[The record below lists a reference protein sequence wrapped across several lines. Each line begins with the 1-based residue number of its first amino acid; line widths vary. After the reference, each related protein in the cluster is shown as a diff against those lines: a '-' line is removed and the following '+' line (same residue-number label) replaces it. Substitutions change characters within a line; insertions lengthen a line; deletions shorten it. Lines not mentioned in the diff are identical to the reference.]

1 MSRLRTINYAGLA
14 VVNFIVL
21 SFWGLALRYMQLADL
36 PFNYQFLL
44 HAHSH
49 FAFSGWMFLTI
60 AYLVARICCAGQLS
74 AGFRNLL
81 LMAQVSAWGM
91 LVSFSLQG
99 YKAVAISFS
108 TLFVLAGFRFAY
120 LVFRSPVFRARV
132 NAPARL
138 LIHSALVFLCVSALG
153 PFTLGPLA
161 ALGLKASPWY
171 QDAIY
176 FYLHFQMN
184 GFMELSALG
193 LFAATLPLN
202 SFRHNDRRWFRL
214 FIISALP
221 LYFIFTLWAR
231 PGPLVGML
239 AAFGAALNL
248 LSWLVI
254 LFRFRNYGGFLSFL
268 QKAALL
274 ALTIKCV
281 LQLAICV
288 PGIGDWTFLNR
299 NLIIGYIHLLTLGI
313 VMPLLIAQL
322 GGINVLRTGAF
333 FSGLKFAYVILV
345 VTYLAL
351 LFLQPLL
358 AIWGISIPLYQ
369 HLLFWLCAA
378 FLGFGIGL
386 LVLVKKIN
394 VRI

>member
-1 MSRLRTINYAGLA
+1 MGRLRTINYARLA
-14 VVNFIVL
+14 IVNFMVL

-36 PFNYQFLL
+36 PLNYQFLL

-49 FAFSGWMFLTI
+49 FAFSGWVFLTI
-60 AYLVARICCAGQLS
+60 AYLVARLCDGEQLS
-74 AGFRNLL
+74 AGFRYVL

-91 LVSFSLQG
+91 LLSFSLQG

-108 TLFVLAGFRFAY
+108 TLFVLVGFRFAY
-120 LVFRSPVFRARV
+120 LVWHRPLFRARV
-132 NAPARL
+132 NGPAYL
-138 LIHSALVFLCVSALG
+138 LIRSALVFLCLSALG

-171 QDAIY
+171 QNAVY
-176 FYLHFQMN
+176 FYLHFQLN

-202 SFRHNDRRWFRL
+202 GFRYDDRRWLRL

-231 PGPLVGML
+231 PGPLVGIL
-239 AAFGAALNL
+239 AGFGATLNL
-248 LSWLVI
+248 LSWLVV
-254 LFRFRNYGGFLSFL
+254 LFRFRSHGRLLSFL
-268 QKAALL
+268 QKAALV
-274 ALTIKCV
+274 AVTIKCA
-281 LQLAICV
+281 LQLAICLPV
-288 PGIGDWTFLNR
+288 IGDWTFLNR

-313 VMPLLIAQL
+313 VMPLLIGQL
-322 GGINVLRTGAF
+322 AGISALRTGVF
-333 FSGLKFAYVILV
+333 FNLLKSSYVVLV
-345 VTYLAL
+345 LTYLTL

-358 AIWGISIPLYQ
+358 AIWGIPIPLYQ
-369 HLLFWLCAA
+369 QLLFWSCAA
-378 FLGFGIGL
+378 FLGFGTGL
-386 LVLVKKIN
+386 LATVKKIN

>member
-1 MSRLRTINYAGLA
+1 MGRLRTINYARLA
-14 VVNFIVL
+14 IVNFMVL

-36 PFNYQFLL
+36 PLNYQFLL

-49 FAFSGWMFLTI
+49 FAFSGWVFLTI
-60 AYLVARICCAGQLS
+60 AYLVARLCDGEQLS
-74 AGFRNLL
+74 AGFRYVL

-91 LVSFSLQG
+91 LLSFSLQG

-108 TLFVLAGFRFAY
+108 TLFVLVGFRFAY
-120 LVFRSPVFRARV
+120 LVWHRPLFRARV
-132 NAPARL
+132 NGPAYL
-138 LIHSALVFLCVSALG
+138 LIRSALVFLCLSALG

-171 QDAIY
+171 QNAVY
-176 FYLHFQMN
+176 FYLHFQLN

-202 SFRHNDRRWFRL
+202 GFRYDDRRWLRL

-231 PGPLVGML
+231 PGPLVGIL
-239 AAFGAALNL
+239 AGFGATLNL
-248 LSWLVI
+248 LSWLVV
-254 LFRFRNYGGFLSFL
+254 LFRFRSHGRLLSFL
-268 QKAALL
+268 QKAALV
-274 ALTIKCV
+274 AVTIKCA
-281 LQLAICV
+281 LQLAICLPV
-288 PGIGDWTFLNR
+288 IGDWTFLNR

-313 VMPLLIAQL
+313 VMPLLIGQL
-322 GGINVLRTGAF
+322 AGISALRTGVF
-333 FSGLKFAYVILV
+333 FNLLKSSYVVLV
-345 VTYLAL
+345 LTYLTL

-358 AIWGISIPLYQ
+358 AIWGIPIPLYQ
-369 HLLFWLCAA
+369 QLLFWSCAA
-378 FLGFGIGL
+378 FLGFGMGL
-386 LVLVKKIN
+386 LATVKKIN

>member
-1 MSRLRTINYAGLA
+1 MGRLRTINYARLA
-14 VVNFIVL
+14 MVNFMVL

-36 PFNYQFLL
+36 PLNYQFLL

-60 AYLVARICCAGQLS
+60 AYLVARLCDGEQLG
-74 AGFRNLL
+74 AGFRYVL

-91 LVSFSLQG
+91 LLSFSLQG

-108 TLFVLAGFRFAY
+108 TLFVLVGFRFAY
-120 LVFRSPVFRARV
+120 LVWHRPLFRARV
-132 NAPARL
+132 NGPAYL
-138 LIHSALVFLCVSALG
+138 LIRSALVFLCLSALG

-171 QDAIY
+171 QNAVY
-176 FYLHFQMN
+176 FYLHFQLN

-202 SFRHNDRRWFRL
+202 GFRYDDRRWLRL

-231 PGPLVGML
+231 PGPLVGIL
-239 AAFGAALNL
+239 AGFGATLNL
-248 LSWLVI
+248 LSWLVV
-254 LFRFRNYGGFLSFL
+254 LFRFRSYGRLLSFL

-274 ALTIKCV
+274 AVTIKCV

-288 PGIGDWTFLNR
+288 PVIGDWTFLNR

-313 VMPLLIAQL
+313 VMPLLIGQL
-322 GGINVLRTGAF
+322 AGISVLRTGVF
-333 FSGLKFAYVILV
+333 FNLLKSSYVVLV
-345 VTYLAL
+345 LTYLTL

-358 AIWGISIPLYQ
+358 AIWGIPIPLYQ
-369 HLLFWLCAA
+369 QLLFWSCAA
-378 FLGFGIGL
+378 FLGFGMGL
-386 LVLVKKIN
+386 LATVKKIN

>member
-1 MSRLRTINYAGLA
+1 MGRLRTINYARLA
-14 VVNFIVL
+14 IVNFMVL

-36 PFNYQFLL
+36 PLNYQFLL

-49 FAFSGWMFLTI
+49 FAFSGWVFLTI
-60 AYLVARICCAGQLS
+60 AYLVARLCDGEQLS
-74 AGFRNLL
+74 AGFRYVL

-91 LVSFSLQG
+91 LLSFSLQG

-108 TLFVLAGFRFAY
+108 TLFVLVGFRFAY
-120 LVFRSPVFRARV
+120 LVWHRPLFRARV
-132 NAPARL
+132 NGPAYL
-138 LIHSALVFLCVSALG
+138 LIRSALVFLCLSALG

-171 QDAIY
+171 QNAVY
-176 FYLHFQMN
+176 FYLHFQLN

-202 SFRHNDRRWFRL
+202 GFRYDDRRWLRL

-231 PGPLVGML
+231 PGPLVGIL
-239 AAFGAALNL
+239 AGFGATLNL
-248 LSWLVI
+248 LSWLVV
-254 LFRFRNYGGFLSFL
+254 LFRFRSHGRLLSFL
-268 QKAALL
+268 QKAALV
-274 ALTIKCV
+274 AVTIKCA
-281 LQLAICV
+281 LQLAICLPV
-288 PGIGDWTFLNR
+288 IGDWTFLNR

-313 VMPLLIAQL
+313 VMPLLIGQL
-322 GGINVLRTGAF
+322 AGISALRTGVF
-333 FSGLKFAYVILV
+333 FNLLQSSYVVLV
-345 VTYLAL
+345 LTYLTL

-358 AIWGISIPLYQ
+358 AIWGIPIPLYQ
-369 HLLFWLCAA
+369 QLLFWSCAA
-378 FLGFGIGL
+378 FLGFGMGL
-386 LVLVKKIN
+386 LATVKKIN